1 LKNMKS
7 AIDINKYKEKKSGRG
22 LRGWD
27 LLGVTLS
34 GACLI
39 HCTVLPLILAL
50 LPVFGSSLHL
60 DERWHNYMTLLIVPV
75 AMIALVTGYLRHRRN
90 IVAVLGVLSLSM
102 ILGAHPL
109 HEMGYCSHLLSEIIG
124 TLGGCTLISAHLFNH
139 YYQHKA
145 AECCCE
151 HSCCE
156 AAEAKS
162 SLVA

>member
-1 LKNMKS
+1 MNAINDIKNNNG
-7 AIDINKYKEKKSGRG
+7 DKSGRG

-50 LPVFGSSLHL
+50 LPVFGSSFHL

-109 HEMGYCSHLLSEIIG
+109 HEMGLYSHLISEIIG

-145 AECCCE
+145 AGCCCE
-151 HSCCE
+151 HDCCE
-156 AAEAKS
+156 EAEAKS